1 MKPRSV
7 HNILQQTC
15 VNFWNDDCLSMAAAI
30 AFYTI
35 FSLPPLLVI
44 AVSVAS
50 LVFDPEVVQSLVA
63 KETAY
68 VVGLDGAQQIQT
80 LLVNANQI
88 ENSGKSSVVGL
99 LLLFFG
105 ATSVVGQLQ
114 SALNLVWQV
123 KVDPRQSYIENFL
136 WKRLFS
142 LGMVVGVGFL
152 LLVSLLVNTVMRAV
166 GDRLTGLLPVG
177 VFSRGL
183 DLVDSASTLLL
194 IAVMFAGMFRF
205 LPDVRI
211 AWRDVYLGSAVTSL
225 LFVAGNTILSWYFST
240 QLIGSVY
247 GAAGSLTLILV
258 WVYYSSIIFLFGAE
272 LTNVTAVIHKTPV
285 VPVPGAQLTIDK
297 NEPSVMRETNDS
309 RAG

>member
-7 HNILQQTC
+7 HNILLQTF

-44 AVSVAS
+44 AAAVAS

-80 LLVNANQI
+80 MLVNANQI
-88 ENSGKSSVVGL
+88 ESSGTSSIFGL
-99 LLLFFG
+99 LVLFFG

-114 SALNLVWQV
+114 SALNFVWQV
-123 KVDPRQSYIENFL
+123 KVDPRQSYVENFL

-166 GDRLTGLLPVG
+166 GDRLTDMLPAG
-177 VFSRGL
+177 VSSRGL
-183 DLVDSASTLLL
+183 DLVDSVSTLLL
-194 IAVMFAGMFRF
+194 IALMFAGMFRF

-211 AWRDVYLGSAVTSL
+211 AWRDVYLGSAVTSI
-225 LFVAGNTILSWYFST
+225 LFVAGNSILGWYFST
-240 QLIGSVY
+240 QRIGSVY
-247 GAAGSLTLILV
+247 GAAGSLTLILF

-272 LTNVTAVIHKTPV
+272 LTNVTAVIHKTPLI
-285 VPVPGAQLTIDK
+285 PVPGAQMTSE
-297 NEPSVMRETNDS
+297 EPTPGETPKADT
-309 RAG
+309 A